1 MHRSSVGGGLS
12 VEARMSRIGVFWN
25 SFVRRFFLR
34 ASPLRA
40 YAETLLLFL
49 LLTLFTIL
57 VYQAVA
63 GQMTI
68 TALMF
73 FVNPCSALYYSLRL
87 RIPRGRWLRR
97 MSIDALWL
105 VIPTLLF
112 NPLAW
117 VATRS
122 LLLEMF
128 GYGSNLQAVDF
139 LFVSLLAFPYVFF
152 RVGIR
157 FIAWWNEL
165 RQRRMIWSLV
175 TSNLVAVAALQ
186 AIVMLPLAILFFL
199 SAFGG
204 GPFENIPENPLA
216 QALYRLQTVLPIVGI
231 VILVATTVLIALL
244 PVSITVSYFFARGI
258 RHRLDALLVAAHAA
272 RDGSYDT
279 QVLVTGHDEI
289 ARLQADFNVMTANLK
304 IKVDELRDE
313 REKVAALLDTRRELM
328 ANVSHELRTPIATIR
343 GYLDSALRQ
352 GKNAGDLTISQ
363 NDLAIIQH
371 ETLRLQTLIDDLF
384 NLSRAEV
391 DQLALKSAPM
401 DAVALIQRVI
411 ETVAPM
417 AWRINRVEIVA
428 KLPPWLPNIVADEA
442 RLEQVLRNLIH
453 NSLRHTPPGGLV
465 IISACEQKGYAEL
478 QVQDTG
484 EGIAPDHLPYIWERY
499 YRDEENGGTGLGLAL
514 VKSFVEAMH
523 GQVAVTS
530 SPGEGACFSIILPLA
545 KASAENPSS
554 LPLPQPVLRSSFP
567 KTSPKLH

>member
-1 MHRSSVGGGLS
+1 
-12 VEARMSRIGVFWN
+12 MSRLANFWN
-25 SFVRRFFLR
+25 AFARRFFLR

-40 YAETLLLFL
+40 YAETFLLFF

-87 RIPRGRWLRR
+87 RVPRGRWLRR
-97 MSIDALWL
+97 MALDALWMA
-105 VIPTLLF
+105 VPTLLF

-128 GYGSNLQAVDF
+128 GYGGNMQAIDF
-139 LFVSLLAFPYVFF
+139 LFVALLAFPYVFF

-157 FIAWWNEL
+157 FVAWWNEL

-186 AIVMLPLAILFFL
+186 AIVMLPLAVLFFF
-199 SAFGG
+199 SSFGG
-204 GPFENIPENPLA
+204 AMLESIPETPLA
-216 QALYRLQTVLPIVGI
+216 QGLYRLQTVLPVVGA

-244 PVSITVSYFFARGI
+244 PVSIAVSYFFARGI

-272 RDGSYDT
+272 RDGNYET
-279 QVLVTGHDEI
+279 QVLVTGQDEI

-304 IKVDELRDE
+304 INVDALRGE

-328 ANVSHELRTPIATIR
+328 ANVSHELRTPIATVR
-343 GYLDSALRQ
+343 AYLDSARRQ
-352 GKNAGDLTISQ
+352 GEDTGDVALSQ
-363 NDLAIIQH
+363 NDLAIIQR

-384 NLSRAEV
+384 ALSRAEV
-391 DQLALKSAPM
+391 DQLALKAVPM
-401 DAVALIQRVI
+401 DAIALIQRVI
-411 ETVAPM
+411 ETVAPL

-428 KLPPWLPNIVADEA
+428 NLPAWLPNVIADES

-465 IISACEQKGYAEL
+465 IVSAREQDGHAEI

-484 EGIAPDHLPYIWERY
+484 EGIAPDRLPHIWERY

-530 SPGEGACFSIILPLA
+530 TPGEGACFTLTLPLTSP
-545 KASAENPSS
+545 SAENTPP
-554 LPLPQPVLRSSFP
+554 LPNPQPVLRP
-567 KTSPKLH
+567 TAPERLPLVHKIAR